1 MAFKLLQGIRTPKN
15 GSNPPYESFLESR
28 GFRPEIQGLR
38 AFAVLL
44 VVIYHVWVG
53 KVSGG
58 VDVFLFISA
67 FLLSLSFMRKIN
79 EGKPLNLLTYW
90 THVFTRLLPAASVVI
105 LLTLAGCFLVLSPTI
120 WSSRA
125 VDAQASLFYWQN
137 WNLAN
142 NSVNY
147 FASDTGGKSPF
158 LHFWSLSIQ
167 GQIFLLWP
175 LLFALSALLVKKVRL
190 KPVLAAV
197 LVFGSPFGR
206 PRTMPPTP
214 TLTPAPASGSSP
226 SAPCWPL

>member
-1 MAFKLLQGIRTPKN
+1 MAFKPFKGIRLPKN
-15 GSNPPYESFLESR
+15 NTNPPYESFLESR

-79 EGKPLNLLTYW
+79 EGKPLKLLNYW
-90 THVFTRLLPAASVVI
+90 THVSTRLLPAASVVI
-105 LLTLAGCFLVLSPTI
+105 LLTLAGSFLVLSPTI
-120 WSSRA
+120 WTDRA

-137 WNLAN
+137 WNLQN
-142 NSVNY
+142 NAVNY
-147 FASDTGGKSPF
+147 FASNTGGKSPF

-175 LLFALSALLVKKVRL
+175 VLFAITALLVKRVRI
-190 KPVLAAV
+190 KPVPAAV
-197 LVFGSPFGR
+197 LVFGLVFC
-206 PRTMPPTP
+206 
-214 TLTPAPASGSSP
+214 SSFAF
-226 SAPCWPL
+226 SV

>member
-1 MAFKLLQGIRTPKN
+1 MAFKPFKGIRLPKTN
-15 GSNPPYESFLESR
+15 TNPPYESFLESR

-79 EGKPLNLLTYW
+79 EGKPLKLLNYW
-90 THVFTRLLPAASVVI
+90 THVSTRLLPAASVVI
-105 LLTLAGCFLVLSPTI
+105 LLTLAGSFLVLSPTI
-120 WSSRA
+120 WTDRA

-137 WNLAN
+137 WNLQN
-142 NSVNY
+142 NAVNY
-147 FASDTGGKSPF
+147 FASNTGGKSPF

-175 LLFALSALLVKKVRL
+175 VLFAITALL
-190 KPVLAAV
+190 
-197 LVFGSPFGR
+197 
-206 PRTMPPTP
+206 
-214 TLTPAPASGSSP
+214 
-226 SAPCWPL
+226 